1 MIQFDEHIF
10 QKGWNHQLDLCW
22 ILTRII
28 PSTAKPRCRFF
39 LASNSVPK
47 SHMLEGN
54 RMLKMNMEPN
64 HGGLVQIIFLSIHGW
79 FVGSSRSSSKV
90 YVFLVLGPNHRRSK
104 LLGWDFMRFLDAA
117 RSPEGFLF
125 LRICAVVEVA
135 CWHPKKTGWWFQLCF
150 KCSSRSLGK
159 IPILTMIF
167 QMGWNDQLENQSE
180 RKWVNFELYF
190 PAW

>member
-90 YVFLVLGPNHRRSK
+90 YVFFGTWSK
-104 LLGWDFMRFLDAA
+104 
-117 RSPEGFLF
+117 P
-125 LRICAVVEVA
+125 
-135 CWHPKKTGWWFQLCF
+135 PKKQVT
-150 KCSSRSLGK
+150 R
-159 IPILTMIF
+159 
-167 QMGWNDQLENQSE
+167 MGFHEVSWCRQEPWGLP
-180 RKWVNFELYF
+180 F
-190 PAW
+190 PANMRCGWGGLLASKKNWVVVSIMF